1 MFIRVLSSG
10 SESSYPQVEKL
21 AQNHSFVVE
30 HQHNRS
36 SLALS
41 LPSYSVYWTSTQP
54 VTCFVN
60 EETFRVEAN
69 SFLVVNPGQAFQSA
83 SIPGRENG
91 LFMISI
97 QEDLVREVYTDLS
110 NASPRAMR
118 STSGM
123 GWPVMFSNTPQRSD
137 AVIGPMLNN
146 IEQALDLGIRDE
158 VWLGQQAKMLVERL
172 LYGESIRRR
181 SHHREERP
189 SSSPLLKR
197 MERVKAYMDDHFNDP
212 ISLESLAESA
222 CVSQHHFLRV
232 FKRVY
237 GETPYKYLVQK
248 RLRAARELLLQSGLT
263 ITEIS
268 AKVGFQ
274 SVDGFYRVFRR
285 HYRCSPSEFRNG
297 A

>member
-10 SESSYPQVEKL
+10 SDNQYPHVEKL

-30 HQHNRS
+30 HQKTPTKLS
-36 SLALS
+36 LS
-41 LPSYSVYWTSTQP
+41 LPSYTVYWTSSNT
-54 VTCFVN
+54 VTCFVDD
-60 EETFRVEAN
+60 ESFTVESYN
-69 SFLVVNPGQAFQSA
+69 YMVVNPGQGFQTA
-83 SIPGRENG
+83 NMPGRENG

-97 QEDLVREVYTDLS
+97 QEDLVREVYSELA
-110 NASPRAMR
+110 NASPRAIR
-118 STSGM
+118 GAA
-123 GWPVMFSNTPQRSD
+123 GLDWPVSFSNSPQRCD
-137 AVIGPMLNN
+137 AVIGPMLKN

-172 LYGESIRRR
+172 LYSESIRRR
-181 SHHREERP
+181 SRVRDDRP

-197 MERVKAYMDDHFNDP
+197 MERVKLYMDEHYSDP

-232 FKRVY
+232 FKKVY

-248 RLRAARELLLQSGLT
+248 RLKAARELLSKSGLT

-268 AKVGFQ
+268 SKVGFQ

-285 HYRCSPSEFRNG
+285 HYKCSPSEYRNG
-297 A
+297 